1 MNPDLVMGTYL
12 MSLLMKNTITIKRA
26 AAISSIFFMW
36 CALSG
41 AQEVPDVKD
50 SIVKI
55 YTVYRQFNYAMP
67 WQMKGQRSRNGSG
80 CVIQGKRILTNAH
93 VVSDHAF
100 IQVRRAGQTRK
111 YTAEVEIVAHEC
123 DLAILKVKDQT
134 FFSDVTPISIGNLPK
149 IRDKVY
155 VCGFPVGGDKL
166 SITEGVVSRIEHSV
180 YAHSMAYL
188 LACQIDAAINPGN
201 SGGPVV
207 KENRL
212 VGVAFQAVGSM
223 ENVGYMV
230 PTPVIRNFL
239 KDIEDGKYDGIP
251 SLGVFC
257 QKMENPDI
265 REYFGIM
272 EDQIGILVDKVY
284 QNSPVKGL
292 VKPGEILLSVDGNN
306 VGNDGTVEFR
316 RGYRTFF
323 EYVIQCHQINDI
335 LSLRIMRK
343 NQPII
348 NITCPLTDRINSW
361 RLVPQQ
367 YDIGPTYYILGG
379 LVFESLTLN
388 YLKEWG
394 RNWADDAP
402 LDLVRYYLKG
412 EKNEEQTEVIVLV
425 NVLADEINSGYQE
438 KRNEIIQSVNGIAI
452 KSMHDLVKAFE
463 ENKGAYHII
472 EDKDAYQIILNKS
485 KVEKYGPRILQRY
498 LIRSDRS
505 SDLQS

>member
-1 MNPDLVMGTYL
+1 
-12 MSLLMKNTITIKRA
+12 MSLLLKKTVMIKRGLTLF
-26 AAISSIFFMW
+26 ITFGCWCVSSW
-36 CALSG
+36 
-41 AQEVPDVKD
+41 AQEVPDAKD
-50 SIVKI
+50 AIVKI
-55 YTVYRQFNYAMP
+55 YTIYRQFNYSMP
-67 WQMKGQRSRNGSG
+67 WQMKGQKSRNGSG
-80 CVIQGKRILTNAH
+80 CIIQGKRILTNAH
-93 VVSDHAF
+93 IVSDHAF
-100 IQVRRAGQTRK
+100 IQVRRAGQTKK
-111 YTAEVEIVAHEC
+111 YTAKVETIAHEC
-123 DLAILKVKDQT
+123 DLAILKVEDQT
-134 FFSDVTPISIGNLPK
+134 FFSGADSISLGDLPK

-166 SITEGVVSRIEHSV
+166 SVTEGVVSRIEHSV

-201 SGGPVV
+201 SGGPVI

-230 PTPVIRNFL
+230 PTPVIKHFL

-251 SLGVFC
+251 GLGVFC

-272 EDQIGILVDKVY
+272 EDQVGILVDKVY
-284 QNSPVKGL
+284 QNSPVREW
-292 VKPGEILLSVDGNN
+292 VKPDDIILSVDGYK
-306 VGNDGTVEFR
+306 VGNDGTIEFR

-323 EYVIQCHQINDI
+323 EYVIQRHQINDI
-335 LSLRIMRK
+335 LSLEIMREK
-343 NQPII
+343 HPII
-348 NITCPLTDRINSW
+348 KLRCPLTERINSW
-361 RLVPQQ
+361 RLVPPEH

-379 LVFESLTLN
+379 LVFEPLTLN

-402 LDLVRYYLKG
+402 LDLVRHYLKG
-412 EKNEEQTEVIVLV
+412 EKSEEQNEVIVLV
-425 NVLADEINSGYQE
+425 NVLADEMNSGYQD
-438 KRNEIIQSVNGIAI
+438 KKNEIIHSVNGIAI
-452 KSMHDLVKAFE
+452 RSMRDLVRAFE
-463 ENKGAYHII
+463 ENKGSYHII

-485 KVEKYGPRILQRY
+485 KVETYGPRILQRY

-505 SDLQS
+505 SDLRP